1 MKEIT
6 KDNKGITLVALIIT
20 IILMLILTSVTTYT
34 GINTYKNAQVT
45 KFVTQMQL
53 VQGKVDELKESKTIE
68 ELNSMGIGISEAIN
82 EVPIISTVMYK
93 AQDNGEIVIN
103 DDYTAYRFFSSEDI
117 KQQLDLE
124 EGIDGE
130 IMINF
135 TTREVISTTGVE
147 YKDKIY
153 YTQYQLPNGQKLI
166 NNTSQTDRDLRFDL
180 NIEVDGLNA
189 TVKIKGIQIA
199 NATLSYREQGN
210 SFWTNITN
218 YTEKGKEY
226 SILLS
231 KTSTYEFKIKD
242 NTTGQENAVI
252 QKLVLT
258 NKPKTDAQINS
269 YNYSLTSENWA
280 YATDINENNY
290 VWIPRFAYKIDEE
303 TNTTEI
309 KFIKGNSN
317 ITTDDFV
324 INEEWKIHEKLNLED
339 GTKLTGIW
347 VKADNLKQ
355 AGLDLITLLDNST
368 EETMLTEIKIS
379 DEQ

>member
-1 MKEIT
+1 MKKTT

-20 IILMLILTSVTTYT
+20 VILMLILTSVTTYT

-93 AQDNGEIVIN
+93 AQDNGEIMIN

-117 KQQLDLE
+117 KQQLDLK

-166 NNTSQTDRDLRFDL
+166 NNTSQTDRDLGFDL
-180 NIEVDGLNA
+180 NVEVDGLNA

-199 NATLSYREQGN
+199 E
-210 SFWTNITN
+210 
-218 YTEKGKEY
+218 EKK
-226 SILLS
+226 
-231 KTSTYEFKIKD
+231 K
-242 NTTGQENAVI
+242 
-252 QKLVLT
+252 
-258 NKPKTDAQINS
+258 
-269 YNYSLTSENWA
+269 
-280 YATDINENNY
+280 
-290 VWIPRFAYKIDEE
+290 
-303 TNTTEI
+303 
-309 KFIKGNSN
+309 
-317 ITTDDFV
+317 
-324 INEEWKIHEKLNLED
+324 
-339 GTKLTGIW
+339 
-347 VKADNLKQ
+347 
-355 AGLDLITLLDNST
+355 
-368 EETMLTEIKIS
+368 
-379 DEQ
+379 